1 MSLTPMKDFHQLCNN
16 LSKSYQKLSLGERYV
31 LSLNKGGTDYI
42 AWPAASGDFL
52 SKYKWILA
60 KKKKKVSFYSV
71 EALGKRNRK
80 KQPYLSNKE

>member
-16 LSKSYQKLSLGERYV
+16 LSKSYQKLSLGECYV

-60 KKKKKVSFYSV
+60 KKKKGIFLLSGGIR
-71 EALGKRNRK
+71 EK
-80 KQPYLSNKE
+80 KQKKTAIFVK

>member
-60 KKKKKVSFYSV
+60 KKKKKKKVSFYSV

-80 KQPYLSNKE
+80 KTAIFVK

>member
-16 LSKSYQKLSLGERYV
+16 LSKSYQKLSLGERYI

-42 AWPAASGDFL
+42 AWPAANGDFL

-60 KKKKKVSFYSV
+60 KKKKK
-71 EALGKRNRK
+71 KR
-80 KQPYLSNKE
+80 YLSTQWRHQGEETKKTAIFVK

>member
-16 LSKSYQKLSLGERYV
+16 LSKSYQKLSLGERYI

-60 KKKKKVSFYSV
+60 KKKKK
-71 EALGKRNRK
+71 R
-80 KQPYLSNKE
+80 YLSTQWRHQGEETKKTAIFVK

>member
-1 MSLTPMKDFHQLCNN
+1 MKDFHQLCNN

-60 KKKKKVSFYSV
+60 KKKKKKGIFLLSGGIR
-71 EALGKRNRK
+71 EKKQK